1 MQKEIGHN
9 QGSNAGRL
17 VLGLDAGCSSDSDL
31 PARIEEQVVGNKLC
45 VRNLRDPELEE
56 WCEQAFGGDDRLA
69 PTLFE
74 VEDGKVRAW
83 SGWRMGWVLS
93 RAVGP
98 AATWQVIQALREV
111 HAAPGIEESALDEEL
126 PDDADKADRG
136 TGHG

>member
-126 PDDADKADRG
+126 PDDADKADLG